1 MSLVFE
7 AHLFP
12 SRQFSSMKAKAEAEG
27 PRPLEGLMGS
37 GWHNSRS
44 AECAQEDGL
53 WSPDLRLGPS
63 EAVRVKAAYE

>member
-27 PRPLEGLMGS
+27 PRPLEGLVGRGDTIPGVQSVPRRMGS
-37 GWHNSRS
+37 GH
-44 AECAQEDGL
+44 QI
-53 WSPDLRLGPS
+53 
-63 EAVRVKAAYE
+63 